1 MALLG
6 RIGVFSWSLSNKSFD
21 HFKKLSRKDQT
32 FYSPKF
38 NKKVSTYHLNYKV
51 LEFEQ
56 EQLS

>member
-1 MALLG
+1 MALHR

-21 HFKKLSRKDQT
+21 HFKRPSRKDQT
-32 FYSPKF
+32 IFPLKF
-38 NKKVSTYHLNYKV
+38 NKKVSIYHLNYKV